1 MRGGRFWRIAT
12 VGGLLMALG
21 VAQSVSA
28 APAVGDDWAKATA
41 ASEVRDGLLRTFVD
55 RRSNRILLRLPP
67 PDAGGASGRFIYQ
80 ASLATGLGSTPIGLD
95 RAEMGRALVVVFR
108 RAGRKVILQAE
119 NYGFRADGGSAA
131 EAKAVRDSFA
141 VSNLWSADVA
151 AEAPDGSL
159 LIDLTSFLTQDTLDI
174 AARLKARRQGT
185 FRAAA
190 ALSYADA
197 TRAGV
202 FPENLEF
209 EAAQTFTSD
218 EPGSEVRAVS
228 PDPRSV
234 TLTVHHSFV
243 KLPDP
248 GFQSRRHD
256 PRTGTSVQVL
266 VNDYAAPLDA
276 PVVYRLARRFRLEKV
291 DPSAARSRVKKP
303 IVFYVDRAAPEPVR
317 SALVEGASWWGQAF
331 DAAGFIDAFR
341 VEVLPEGVDPLDAR
355 YNVINWIHRQTR
367 GWSTGQTVVDP
378 RTGEIV
384 RGVVQLGSLR
394 IRQDRLIF
402 EGLLGTEKTGR
413 GGPDD
418 PVQIALQRIRQL
430 GMHETGH
437 ALGFSHNFAGST
449 FGGGASTLDYPA
461 PMIRIK
467 GGKLDL
473 SDAYVRGA
481 GAWDKF
487 SVRWLYSQ
495 FPPGTDEAAALDKI
509 AREPAAQGMRFIADD
524 EHPAST
530 QWDNGTDPVDE
541 LGHVLAVRK
550 IALGRFGLD
559 NIAKGAPVADLRR
572 VYVPIYLFHRYQVD
586 AVVKQV
592 GGVDYA
598 YAVNGGGLERARS
611 IAPAAQRRA
620 LAALTATL
628 DPQLLDTPDDLASL
642 LSQAQS
648 GSPDRQFEIE
658 LFDTLGGPV
667 FDPVG
672 AAVVASDMTLRQ
684 LVEAP
689 RLNRVIEQRRR
700 DPAQLGVDE
709 LLSALFAAVRGQPGE
724 TSRAAE
730 IRRRQ
735 QARLIGDLAD
745 VLGDKGLS
753 PTAAG
758 LVEQALKAFGAS
770 LDLAKGPPEALAYN
784 RYLSDLLAKG
794 DRESL
799 ARFASEAA
807 PAPKTPPGSPI
818 GEDCWFCSP
827 LPATPAG

>member
-1 MRGGRFWRIAT
+1 MLHVGISRFAA
-12 VGGLLMALG
+12 VSAFLMVL
-21 VAQSVSA
+21 SA
-28 APAVGDDWAKATA
+28 APPAAAAPPPASDDWAKATA
-41 ASEVRDGLLRTFVD
+41 TSEARDGLLKTFVD
-55 RRSNRILLRLPP
+55 RKSNRILVRLPP
-67 PDAGGASGRFIYQ
+67 ADAEGVSGRFIYQ
-80 ASLATGLGSTPIGLD
+80 ASLTTGMGSTPAGLD
-95 RAEMGRALVVVFR
+95 RAEMGRALVVAFR

-141 VSNLWSADVA
+141 VSNLWSGDIA
-151 AEAPDGSL
+151 AEGPDGAL
-159 LIDLTSFLTQDTLDI
+159 LVDITSFLTQDTLDI
-174 AARLKARRQGT
+174 PARLKARRQGT
-185 FRAAA
+185 FRPAP
-190 ALSYADA
+190 ALTYADA
-197 TRAGV
+197 TRVGA

-209 EAAQTFTSD
+209 EAVQTFTSD
-218 EPGSEVRAVS
+218 DPGPEVRAVT
-228 PDPRSV
+228 PDPRAV
-234 TLTVHHSFV
+234 TLTVHHTFV
-243 KLPDP
+243 KLPGP
-248 GFQSRRHD
+248 GFQPRRHD

-291 DPSAARSRVKKP
+291 DPTAARSRVKKP
-303 IVFYVDRAAPEPVR
+303 IVFYVDRAAPEPIR
-317 SALVEGASWWGQAF
+317 SALVEGANWWGQAF

-341 VEVLPEGVDPLDAR
+341 VEVLPEGADPMDAR

-367 GWSTGQTVVDP
+367 GWSTGQTIVDP

-394 IRQDRLIF
+394 IRQDRMIF
-402 EGLLGTEKTGR
+402 EGLLGAEKTGK

-418 PVQIALQRIRQL
+418 PVQIALSRIRQL

-449 FGGGASTLDYPA
+449 FGGGASSLDYPA
-461 PMIRIK
+461 PMVRIK

-487 SVRWLYSQ
+487 TVRWLYSQ

-530 QWDNGTDPVDE
+530 QWDNGTDAVDE

-550 IALGRFGLD
+550 IALGRFGLG

-572 VYVPIYLFHRYQVD
+572 VYVPVYLFHRYQVD

-598 YAVNGGGLERARS
+598 YAVNGGGQEKAKP

-620 LAALTATL
+620 LAALAGTL
-628 DPQLLDTPDDLASL
+628 DPQLLDTPDDLADL

-648 GSPDRQFEIE
+648 GTPDRQFEIE

-672 AAVVASDMTLRQ
+672 AAIVASDMTLRQ

-689 RLNRVIEQRRR
+689 RLNRVIEQQRR
-700 DPAQLGVDE
+700 DPSQLGADE
-709 LLSALFAAVRGQPGE
+709 LLSSLFAAVRSQPGE
-724 TSRAAE
+724 TPRAAE

-745 VLGDKGLS
+745 VLGDKTLS

-758 LVEQALKAFGAS
+758 LIEQALKAFGAS
-770 LDLAKGPPEALAYN
+770 LDVSKGTPEALAYN
-784 RYLSDLLAKG
+784 RYLSELLAKG
-794 DRESL
+794 EREGL
-799 ARFASEAA
+799 VRFASETA

-827 LPATPAG
+827 LPVTSD